1 MIFLLSLG
9 MDEMEFTE
17 AEANINDL
25 VAEYQQ
31 YQVCL
36 HYFVVK

>member
-1 MIFLLSLG
+1 MCILLTFIG

-31 YQVCL
+31 YQVW
-36 HYFVVK
+36 VP